1 MSRSPTQLP
10 PHQPHLRPSAPAR
23 PVTSASASAPVRP
36 WAARLRRAG
45 PGAVTVILVTTSL
58 LCSLAAL
65 AYESN
70 ARGTQGAAAAWV
82 TTGMIA
88 AFGVSALVIVRHRY
102 PVALTVVACAFAL
115 VFPADTF
122 AALVGLSCVVAT
134 RSRRKAVVA
143 TVAVSVVT
151 VVAVLRDGLRPAQ
164 FQVFTAKV
172 AGEVPQP
179 LSWWF
184 YALLVV
190 MVLAFA
196 VGVGVFRRT
205 SVDLDHLREQSS
217 RSARTTADLQSELT
231 RQEER
236 DLIAREVHDT
246 LAHRLALVSLHSGA
260 LEMAARDHPELQ
272 GFAHEV
278 QANAHRS
285 LEDLRGLIGVLRDP
299 GSRRSAGSGVPAT
312 VTLEDLSELLN
323 ASRKAGSQMV
333 ATVMINDS
341 ASASAPLT
349 HAAYR
354 VVQEALTNI
363 HKHAP
368 TSPIDVDLTA
378 SAAAGVRVLVT
389 NALSPGSCQAIPGA
403 GAGIAGIHERVRL
416 LGGRSWIGPH
426 DGRFV
431 VDVWLPWHSVDSA
444 ST

>member
-1 MSRSPTQLP
+1 M
-10 PHQPHLRPSAPAR
+10 
-23 PVTSASASAPVRP
+23 
-36 WAARLRRAG
+36 
-45 PGAVTVILVTTSL
+45 
-58 LCSLAAL
+58 AAL

-70 ARGTQGAAAAWV
+70 ARGSEGAAAAWV
-82 TTGMIA
+82 TAGMIA
-88 AFGVSALVIVRHRY
+88 AFGVSSLIIVRHRY
-102 PVALTVVACAFAL
+102 PVTLTVVASVFAL
-115 VFPADTF
+115 LFPADSF

-134 RSRRKAVVA
+134 RSRRQGVVA
-143 TVAVSVVT
+143 TAAVGVVT
-151 VVAVLRDGLRPAQ
+151 SVAVLRDALRPAE
-164 FQVFTAKV
+164 FQIFTTKPV
-172 AGEVPQP
+172 GEEAQP
-179 LSWWF
+179 LAWWF
-184 YALLVV
+184 YAILAV
-190 MVLAFA
+190 MVLAVA
-196 VGVGVFRRT
+196 VGVGLFRRA
-205 SVDLDHLREQSS
+205 SVNLDHLREQSS
-217 RSARTTADLQSELT
+217 RSAQTTADLQSELT

-260 LEMAARDHPELQ
+260 LELAAREHPELQ

-299 GSRRSAGSGVPAT
+299 GSRRKTGSGVSAT

-323 ASRKAGSQMV
+323 ASRAAGSQMV

-341 ASASAPLT
+341 GSASAPLT

-378 SAAAGVRVLVT
+378 SAAAGVRILVT
-389 NALSPGSCQAIPGA
+389 NPISTDPSPAIPGA

-416 LGGRSWIGPH
+416 LGGRSRIGPH

-431 VDVWLPWHSVDSA
+431 VDVWLPWHPVDDRSA
-444 ST
+444 